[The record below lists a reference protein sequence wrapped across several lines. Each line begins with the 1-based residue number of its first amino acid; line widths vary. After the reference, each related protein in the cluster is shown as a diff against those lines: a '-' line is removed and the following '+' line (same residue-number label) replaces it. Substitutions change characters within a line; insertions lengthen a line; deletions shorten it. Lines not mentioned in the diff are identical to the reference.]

1 MEDQLVL
8 TTINTLDM
16 PEINGLSLRGFAGET
31 DYANILTVIEGSKDA
46 DQVERSMTL
55 EEIANNYAHL
65 HNSDPYQD
73 MLFVEVNNQVVGY
86 TRVEWSVNNQ
96 GEWLGY
102 HLGFLLPEWR
112 RQGIGR
118 VMLRFNEQRLREIAA
133 QQIRAGELDTSAARF
148 FEVEASESEV
158 SKVALFETEGYLA
171 VRWGYTMVRSLAEPV
186 EVTPLPEGVEVRPAG
201 WEDVRAIW
209 EAVNEAFQDHWNY
222 IPETEEDYQRFKN
235 DPITNPSLWKIGWQ
249 GDQVAGAVG
258 NFLDQNENEEYNRL
272 RGYTEGICVRRPW
285 RRKGLARALLTRSL
299 KMFQDMGMG
308 EAALGVDTQ
317 NLSGALRL
325 YESVGF
331 KPVKKGAVYR
341 KAVELRDGSIRS

>member
-1 MEDQLVL
+1 MDDQLVL
-8 TTINTLDM
+8 TMISE
-16 PEINGLSLRGFAGET
+16 PEVAAIPGLSLRGFEGEV
-31 DYANILTVIEGSKDA
+31 DYANILAVIEGSKDA

-55 EEIANNYAHL
+55 EDITNNYTYL
-65 HNSDPYQD
+65 HNSDPHQD

-86 TRVEWSVNNQ
+86 TRVQWSVNDQ
-96 GEWLGY
+96 GEWLGF

-118 VMLRFNEQRLREIAA
+118 LMLRYNEQRLREIAT
-133 QQIRAGELDTSAARF
+133 QQIQTGQLDGSTARF
-148 FEVEASESEV
+148 FEVEASESEENR
-158 SKVALFETEGYLA
+158 VALFLAEGYRA
-171 VRWGYTMVRSLAEPV
+171 VRWGYTMVRSLTEPV
-186 EVTPLPEGVEVRPAG
+186 EVTALPEGVEVRPAG
-201 WEDVRAIW
+201 WEDTRAIW

-222 IPETEEDYQRFKN
+222 IPETEEDYQRFIN
-235 DPITNPSLWKIGWQ
+235 DPITDPSLWIIGWQ
-249 GDQVAGAVG
+249 GDQVAGTVL
-258 NFLDQNENEEYNRL
+258 NFLDQNENKEYNRQ

-299 KMFQDMGMG
+299 KMFQDMEMS

-331 KPVKKGAVYR
+331 RPVKKGAVYR
-341 KAVELRDGSIRS
+341 KPLEV